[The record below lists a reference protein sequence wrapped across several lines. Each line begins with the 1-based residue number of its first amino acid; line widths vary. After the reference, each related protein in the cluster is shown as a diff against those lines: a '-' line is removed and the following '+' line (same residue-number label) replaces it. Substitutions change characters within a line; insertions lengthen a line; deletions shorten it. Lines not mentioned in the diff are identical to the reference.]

1 MGNLIYLIPLMLSKY
16 NYMSSNTFCPVPTN
30 QQPLEEF
37 KELTR
42 SWFFSMPFNQDQ
54 SLYKSLVLSWIIML
68 LPSFLIG
75 FNSIFLRNNPI
86 LLTATSSE
94 VSLLLPLILLIR
106 QWLGWSYINKRL
118 ISQNVEYEETGG
130 HDGQFW
136 EKPLASRQ
144 QDLLIANHEVK
155 PILKRLEKLL
165 IKIFIILSCSTIM
178 IYIL

>member
-1 MGNLIYLIPLMLSKY
+1 ME
-16 NYMSSNTFCPVPTN
+16 SNKFCPVPTN

-37 KELTR
+37 KELTK
-42 SWFFSMPFNQDQ
+42 SWFFSMPLNQDHN
-54 SLYKSLVLSWIIML
+54 LYKSLFLSWIIML
-68 LPSFLIG
+68 APSLLIG
-75 FNSIFLRNNPI
+75 VDSIFLRNNPI

-94 VSLLLPLILLIR
+94 VSLLLPLVLLIR

-155 PILKRLEKLL
+155 PILKKIEKLL
-165 IKIFIILSCSTIM
+165 IEIFILISFSTVM